1 MNGADLHALAARLYP
16 IPRSITGDGVRRS
29 LAILAKS
36 IALEI
41 REIPTGTAV
50 FDWTVPREWRLREAH
65 LTAPDG
71 RRIADAAVNNLQL
84 LNYSAPFRGR
94 VGLAEL

>member
-29 LAILAKS
+29 LAILAES

-50 FDWTVPREWRLREAH
+50 
-65 LTAPDG
+65 
-71 RRIADAAVNNLQL
+71 NNWYQ
-84 LNYSAPFRGR
+84 RDD
-94 VGLAEL
+94 